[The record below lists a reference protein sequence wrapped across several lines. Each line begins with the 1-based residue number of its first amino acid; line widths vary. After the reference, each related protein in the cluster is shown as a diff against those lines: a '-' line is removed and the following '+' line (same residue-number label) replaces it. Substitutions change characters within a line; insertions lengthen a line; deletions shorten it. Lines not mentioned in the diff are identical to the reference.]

1 MDIKRRNFLQVV
13 SLGLSTIATGFKM
26 PESQTQTAGSF
37 TKSLSIE
44 MPCKNGSYEFHVDGV
59 KQIVNLVNK
68 QGKLKTPAHS
78 CEIRYMAEDGF
89 TPLTV
94 HIEQDASQLRL
105 FPGSRGI
112 SAQQPFA

>member
-1 MDIKRRNFLQVV
+1 MDIKRRNFIQAV
-13 SLGLSTIATGFKM
+13 SLGLGTIVTGFKM
-26 PESQTQTAGSF
+26 PESQNKLTGSY
-37 TKSLSIE
+37 TKSLTIE

-68 QGKLKTPAHS
+68 KGKLRTPAYS

-94 HIEQDASQLRL
+94 NIEQDASGLYL
-105 FPGSRGI
+105 FPGSQGNF
-112 SAQQPFA
+112 SQQPLA

>member
-26 PESQTQTAGSF
+26 PESETAGSY

-44 MPCKNGSYEFHVDGV
+44 MPSKNGSYEFHVDGV
-59 KQIVNLVNK
+59 RQIVNLVNK

-89 TPLTV
+89 TPLIV

-105 FPGSRGI
+105 FPGSRGNA
-112 SAQQPFA
+112 SPQPLA